1 MAYTEKALEIK
12 KVLDLGY
19 AAEAV
24 GITMEEKPTKAP
36 SKGHKWEMYLNG
48 TVISWHEVKE

>member
-19 AAEAV
+19 AAAEV
-24 GITMEEKPTKAP
+24 GITMEEKPAKEP
-36 SKGHKWEMYLNG
+36 SKGFKWEKYLNG
-48 TVISWHEVKE
+48 TVISWREVEE